1 LQVSLMKQVKH
12 MLEAK
17 IDGFRCYKIKNRG
30 DVCTDGRKYIAPVYV
45 IGLPGDV
52 DNFNKD
58 LKMSKG
64 ECLEF

>member
-1 LQVSLMKQVKH
+1 

-64 ECLEF
+64 ECLDF

>member
-1 LQVSLMKQVKH
+1 

-30 DVCTDGRKYIAPVYV
+30 DVCNNGRKYIAPVYV

-52 DNFNKD
+52 NLFNKD
-58 LKMSKG
+58 LEYESRVIKG
-64 ECLEF
+64 LEDVI